1 MVSYLNFSQ
10 NSNPSPPPSVL
21 ESAVG
26 ECIIETW
33 IQMSDNQKNEVIEVL
48 FDIPTN
54 EEQPTQQLV

>member
-1 MVSYLNFSQ
+1 
-10 NSNPSPPPSVL
+10 
-21 ESAVG
+21 VG